1 MILLLKL
8 SRLSKLSKM
17 PPKPEIIDDKHQR
30 FNGVVYTRDSKK
42 HYRVSWHIQ
51 REVWNYYYGEIPPK
65 HEIHHRDLNSD
76 NNIIENLQLLTKSE
90 HQQLHTPKG
99 FQAVEFKEPRS
110 RICLACGKEFQ
121 TTNVRRRYCSE
132 ECYKIK
138 CRKYETRVCAY
149 CGKEF
154 DVRAD
159 LKNKCCSSG
168 CARKLFRNSHPETR
182 ICPICGKS
190 FEVSSQYV
198 KNKTCSVEC
207 GHKLQKITRANS
219 TSATA
224 VPLIFYPE

>member
-8 SRLSKLSKM
+8 SRLSKRSKM

-30 FNGVVYTRDSKK
+30 FNGVLYTRDSKK
-42 HYRVSWHIQ
+42 HYRVSWQIQ

-110 RICLACGKEFQ
+110 RICLACGKEF
-121 TTNVRRRYCSE
+121 NVR
-132 ECYKIK
+132 
-138 CRKYETRVCAY
+138 T
-149 CGKEF
+149 
-154 DVRAD
+154 D
-159 LKNKCCSSG
+159 LQTKCCSSG

-190 FEVSSQYV
+190 FDVSSQYV

-207 GHKLQKITRANS
+207 GHKLQRITSTHS